1 MSDTLRIALKG
12 SGEVRVSIQQG
23 NNKDFF
29 LEAIEDWARLTSV
42 QRAVIKAEELEAAE
56 DPDTLIWEVL
66 QKLVQE
72 CHINREVRKQID
84 ALAPIPNDPL
94 SKEQLREMQGDPAWC
109 KELQCWGIVKCE
121 PTGRWANKPF
131 LIGVWCHPDYKTA
144 VNFEYDIEAQELTLY
159 RRKPENQ
166 P

>member
-12 SGEVRVSIQQG
+12 SGKVRVSIQQG

-42 QRAVIKAEELEAAE
+42 QRAVIKAEELAEAA
-56 DPDTLIWEVL
+56 DPDALIWEVL

-72 CHINREVRKQID
+72 CHINREVWERVA
-84 ALAPIPNDPL
+84 ALTEPQNDPL
-94 SKEQLREMQGDPAWC
+94 TLEELMDMVGKPVYVHLSNGRKKWAIVSSFGGAPTE
-109 KELQCWGIVKCE
+109 KELMLV
-121 PTGRWANKPF
+121 F
-131 LIGVWCHPDYKTA
+131 GVGLYVPASTYIS
-144 VNFEYDIEAQELTLY
+144 NGSRIY

-166 P
+166 S

>member
-12 SGEVRVSIQQG
+12 SGEVRISIQQG

-72 CHINREVRKQID
+72 CHINREVRKQIA
-84 ALAPIPNDPL
+84 ALVSTPDDL
-94 SKEQLREMQGDPAWC
+94 LTEEQ
-109 KELQCWGIVKCE
+109 
-121 PTGRWANKPF
+121 
-131 LIGVWCHPDYKTA
+131 
-144 VNFEYDIEAQELTLY
+144 
-159 RRKPENQ
+159 PENQ
-166 P
+166 S